1 MRHRNCIRELNMKR
15 HLLSGGIAALGVLL
29 SLTTHAAA
37 ADEPAKIRIGF
48 QKSSTLINVL
58 KANGELEKGLA
69 GLGVSIAWSEF
80 PSGLPLLEA
89 LNVGAIDLSGDVADT
104 VPVFA
109 QAAGA
114 KLTYVATEAPSP
126 SA

>member
-1 MRHRNCIRELNMKR
+1 QD
-15 HLLSGGIAALGVLL
+15 A
-29 SLTTHAAA
+29 
-37 ADEPAKIRIGF
+37 IRIGF
-48 QKSSTLINVL
+48 QKSSTLIAVL
-58 KANGELEKGLA
+58 RANGELEKGLA
-69 GLGVSIAWSEF
+69 ELGLKVKWSEF
-80 PSGLPLLEA
+80 PNGLPLLEA

-126 SA
+126 SAQALLVPSKSSIKS